1 MYLGETGKAKMD
13 PQDTPRAALKMLDRF
28 APSVLEDLRQKFP
41 KAKGR
46 FTAVGQVLGD
56 DFARA
61 DAVGC
66 LAALDVAIKLCEKAS
81 AKAAVDIS
89 KTNKFVLAG
98 TVFTA
103 TAGAAV
109 FGVIA
114 ADAPKAAKYAAAIL
128 ALLGSISSV
137 VGNWMARGTGGA
149 SMEDA
154 LKGMAG
160 LSFELMRVRSR
171 LSSRLQ
177 LLDWS
182 DDTTRNVAA
191 NIASANKLCDEIQH
205 FALIVGLVALNE
217 FEASR
222 IGEDIPE
229 EHDLLVSEV
238 PTSSV
243 VLQPQDPQE
252 HP

>member
-1 MYLGETGKAKMD
+1 MEH
-13 PQDTPRAALKMLDRF
+13 QDTSPAALKMLDRF
-28 APSVLEDLRQKFP
+28 APTVLKDLRRKFP

-46 FTAVGQVLGD
+46 FAAVGQVLGD

-81 AKAAVDIS
+81 SKARIDIS
-89 KTNKFVLAG
+89 KTNKVVLAG

-114 ADAPKAAKYAAAIL
+114 ADAPKTAKYVAAIL

-137 VGNWMARGTGGA
+137 VGNWMSRGTGGA

-177 LLDWS
+177 RLDWS
-182 DDTTRNVAA
+182 DDTTRDVAA
-191 NIASANKLCDEIQH
+191 NIASANKLCDEIQR

-222 IGEDIPE
+222 IGDDIPE
-229 EHDLLVSEV
+229 EYDVLVTEV
-238 PTSSV
+238 RSGSIA
-243 VLQPQDPQE
+243 LQPEDPQE
-252 HP
+252 H